1 MAGDGTDD
9 DDIKAVFRAAN
20 AEKDERA
27 GDEPKAKPK
36 AKRRA
41 SKPKAEATPKAEA
54 EKTTKPRAKRTQKKR
69 KSPGRVRLFDI
80 SPRAWEHPTD
90 RAALSGL
97 RKITGF
103 DRVLKAF
110 AGLVSERSLRLL
122 FLANAVRV
130 NGDQFSDLHQLLIEC
145 CDVLDYGEVP
155 ELYVTQT
162 PLVNAGCVGIDKP
175 FLVLNSGLLELLDH
189 DELRFVIGHEL
200 GHALSGHALYRTML
214 AILLNLGMRIGLP
227 VANAVLVGVVLA
239 LQEWARKAE
248 LSCDRAGLLC
258 LQDPEVAYR
267 VQMKM
272 AGGKRTGEMSLDSFV
287 EQAREYENDG
297 DVFDSALKLL
307 MLLRRSHPFPVLR
320 LAELKRWVDS
330 GEYEKVIAGDFPKR
344 SSGAS
349 DIREDVTAGAEHF
362 RERWTKR
369 DDALSRL
376 VQDVG
381 GALGELGTTV
391 RDIFKRGGGDDAGDD
406 DAAST

>member
-1 MAGDGTDD
+1 MAGDADD

-20 AEKDERA
+20 AEKDEQEAEPPKAKKRRA
-27 GDEPKAKPK
+27 AKPK
-36 AKRRA
+36 AE
-41 SKPKAEATPKAEA
+41 PEKAA
-54 EKTTKPRAKRTQKKR
+54 KPRAKPTQKKR

-130 NGDQFSDLHQLLIEC
+130 NGDQFSDLHQLLLEC

-155 ELYVTQT
+155 ELYITQT

-272 AGGKRTGEMSLDSFV
+272 AGGKRTGEMNLDSFV
-287 EQAREYENDG
+287 DQAREYENDG

-330 GEYEKVIAGDFPKR
+330 GAYDTVIAGDYPKR
-344 SSGAS
+344 SAGAS
-349 DIREDVTAGAEHF
+349 DIKEDVTAGAEHL

-391 RDIFKRGGGDDAGDD
+391 RDIFKRGGDDAGDD
-406 DAAST
+406 DSAST